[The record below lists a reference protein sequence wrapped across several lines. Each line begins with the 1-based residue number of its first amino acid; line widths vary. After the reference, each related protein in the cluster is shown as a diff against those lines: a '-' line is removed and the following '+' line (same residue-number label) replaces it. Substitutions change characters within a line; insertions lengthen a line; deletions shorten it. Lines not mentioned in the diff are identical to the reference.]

1 MVLTDEDLYPLY
13 AAYDPWTSLSP
24 PPRGVYQV
32 PQQPLF
38 YLKLLLL
45 VCSVTLVVV
54 IGLVLPDWVQHTRTS
69 EESSGNSLPMPSTQ
83 MPNYSDGQQRWH
95 TLLRYM
101 PFHPHLWSKR
111 AGAGAEGPPV

>member
-1 MVLTDEDLYPLY
+1 MVLAEEEMDPKYHPY
-13 AAYDPWTSLSP
+13 PWTSLSP
-24 PPRGVYQV
+24 PPRGMYQV

-45 VCSVTLVVV
+45 VCSVTLVLA

-69 EESSGNSLPMPSTQ
+69 KESSGSSLLTPSTQ

-95 TLLRYM
+95 INSRYM
-101 PFHPHLWSKR
+101 PFHPHFSVKT
-111 AGAGAEGPPV
+111 AGAEETPV